1 MSKRSL
7 VVWSLRVGGGLAALA
22 LLTGAAG
29 YGWVEVTAASVL
41 GRSLTSH
48 PFDVPVPFPLSPDEE
63 AAVRAEAMSAAT
75 AAAVVDA
82 IRDVIAGADDA
93 ALASTDGA
101 AAPIPVEAPPINV
114 DAIAQERAI
123 ERGAYLARARYPCM
137 ECHGADFG
145 GGVMVEDP
153 LLGNLY
159 GPNLTAGSG
168 SVVASYTM
176 NDWDRIVRHGIKPD
190 GTPALMPS
198 IDFFAMSDRELSDLV
213 AYIRSLPP
221 VDRPTRPST
230 LFLFGKGLVATGAF
244 PLSADRLPD
253 HQAAHPT
260 LPPDAVDTLA
270 YGGHVAQVCAGCH
283 RPDFSGGPILGAPP
297 DWLPAANLTPH
308 AEGLAGWSY
317 EDFTRA
323 MREGVGRDGAKL
335 GPPMDA
341 IPRIGREVDERD
353 MQAMFAFLQSLPPKP
368 TSR

>member
-1 MSKRSL
+1 VSKASL
-7 VVWSLRVGGGLAALA
+7 VVWSLRIGGGLAAVV

-29 YGWVEVTAASVL
+29 WGWVETTSASVL
-41 GRSLTSH
+41 GRSLVAHTV
-48 PFDVPVPFPLSPDEE
+48 DVPVPFPLTADEE
-63 AAVRAEAMSAAT
+63 AAVRAAAMPA
-75 AAAVVDA
+75 
-82 IRDVIAGADDA
+82 
-93 ALASTDGA
+93 
-101 AAPIPVEAPPINV
+101 PVEAVDGPTEAPVGPDEAVLASAEGGGAPVAVEVPPI
-114 DAIAQERAI
+114 DIAAIAQERAV
-123 ERGAYLARARYPCM
+123 ERGAYLARARYPCT
-137 ECHGADFG
+137 ECHGQDFG

-176 NDWDRIVRHGIKPD
+176 GDWDRIVRHGIKPD

-213 AYIRSLPP
+213 AFIRSLPP
-221 VDRPTRPST
+221 VDRPSPPST

-253 HQAAHPT
+253 HQAAHPAV
-260 LPPDAVDTLA
+260 PPDAADTLA

-308 AEGLAGWSY
+308 ADGLAGWSY

-335 GPPMDA
+335 GPPMDT
-341 IPRIGREVDERD
+341 IPRIGREVEERD
-353 MQAMFAFLQSLPPKP
+353 MQAMFAFLQSLPPTP
-368 TSR
+368 TGR